1 MVLVRLIQD
10 KNQET
15 TSAIFYCFDGLF
27 WRIAET
33 SYRNIALNANHL
45 EDDKLTQLRKTKRL
59 DDYILSSI
67 CNLLEQEENKDI
79 INDIVKSTNIEFTLS
94 VAFHFLKLKSITLI
108 NLNAYEE
115 FKQLFYAGLNSL
127 IDNNK
132 FFKHYR
138 CLYILIGLP
147 DIYKDDKKDLLLALG
162 KKINDQLE
170 NGSIDNNLFKQA
182 IYAFMCGSDIY
193 CQIDRETLY
202 NSDIST
208 IRDSYVN
215 KLLETFKLYQI
226 NEQAFA
232 RGLMSFIKNE
242 IDLENNTKEP
252 KFSLKEKECAELLL
266 NNIKKQIH
274 MGGMVVSGVHG
285 VICS

>member
-1 MVLVRLIQD
+1 M
-10 KNQET
+10 
-15 TSAIFYCFDGLF
+15 
-27 WRIAET
+27 
-33 SYRNIALNANHL
+33 
-45 EDDKLTQLRKTKRL
+45 

-67 CNLLEQEENKDI
+67 CNLLEQKDNKDI

-94 VAFHFLKLKSITLI
+94 VAFHLLKLKSISI
-108 NLNAYEE
+108 FEQYDYEE
-115 FKQLFYAGLNSL
+115 FNQLFYVGLNSL

-138 CLYILIGLP
+138 CLCILIGLS
-147 DIYKDDKKDLLLALG
+147 DLYKDDKQDLLLALG
-162 KKINDQLE
+162 KKINDQLKT
-170 NGSIDNNLFKQA
+170 GSIDNNLFKQA

-208 IRDSYVN
+208 IRDSYVK
-215 KLLETFKLYQI
+215 KLLATFKLYQI

-252 KFSLKEKECAELLL
+252 EFSLNEKECAELLL

-285 VICS
+285 VISS